1 MKDWQK
7 ENCYYFG
14 RHEHYEPVNVWCGYR
29 YNAATNGNVYPSV
42 WDAVIRAIPAEG
54 TVERASWKQSPQAR
68 FWLDP
73 EPKTI
78 WERFRAWLDK

>member
-1 MKDWQK
+1 MKDWQE

-14 RHEHYEPVNVWCGYR
+14 RHEHYEPANVWYGYK

-54 TVERASWKQSPQAR
+54 TVERASWQQSPQVR
-68 FWLDP
+68 FWLD
-73 EPKTI
+73 EPKPTI
-78 WERFRAWLDK
+78 LERIVAWLHK